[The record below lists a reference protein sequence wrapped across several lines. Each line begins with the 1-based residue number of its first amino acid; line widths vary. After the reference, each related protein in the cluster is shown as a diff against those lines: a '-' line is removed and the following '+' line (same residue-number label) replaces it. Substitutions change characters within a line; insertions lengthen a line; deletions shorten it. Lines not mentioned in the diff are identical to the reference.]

1 MWWDHSGRSGL
12 SGPSEMSLGFERNS
26 GGARPDSGFVEVV
39 WPVAAAGV
47 LDSCPAGLIGWSV
60 AG

>member
-1 MWWDHSGRSGL
+1 MALWCSHFGYFS
-12 SGPSEMSLGFERNS
+12 PSEMSLGFELNSVVARQNS
-26 GGARPDSGFVEVV
+26 GFAAVA

-47 LDSCPAGLIGWSV
+47 LDFFPAGLIGWPV

>member
-1 MWWDHSGRSGL
+1 
-12 SGPSEMSLGFERNS
+12 MSLGFELNSVVARQNS
-26 GGARPDSGFVEVV
+26 GFAAVA

-47 LDSCPAGLIGWSV
+47 LDFFPAGLIGWPV